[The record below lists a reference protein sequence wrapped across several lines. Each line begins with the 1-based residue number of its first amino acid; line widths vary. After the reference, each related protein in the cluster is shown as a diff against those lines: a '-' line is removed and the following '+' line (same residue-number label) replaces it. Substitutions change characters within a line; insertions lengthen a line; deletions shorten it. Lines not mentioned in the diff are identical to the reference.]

1 MLEVIIGG
9 TLIFASIAFLIIL
22 KKLGMEGWVEA
33 KLPAIILLVAGVCSI
48 LENKYILYAL
58 YIISII
64 WIIGITKNIIIEIKE
79 RKTKAE
85 EEQKAIDSLKKAMG
99 DRFLHLPK

>member
-1 MLEVIIGG
+1 MLETIIGG
-9 TLIFASIAFLIIL
+9 TLILAGIAFLIIL

-33 KLPAIILLVAGVCSI
+33 KLPAIIISVAGVCSI

-64 WIIGITKNIIIEIKE
+64 WIIGMIRNIIIMNREK
-79 RKTKAE
+79 
-85 EEQKAIDSLKKAMG
+85 SKKA
-99 DRFLHLPK
+99 REVKQ